1 MSDAAGQQALWSVES
16 LTKAFPGV
24 IALQGVSVDLI
35 AGHVHALV
43 GENGSGKSTLIKIL
57 SGVYQPDAGYVRHDG
72 QPIRFS
78 TPKDAR
84 SRGVSTIYQEF
95 SLVGSLSVAENIAVG
110 NMPRTRVGLLDRR
123 AMKENAH
130 KALGLVG
137 VSIDPARLVGSLS
150 VAEQQIVEIAKAVS
164 SRSTLLIL
172 DEPTTALSGSEVE
185 RLHQL
190 LQRLKTPE
198 RAILYVS
205 HRLEELEG
213 IADEMTVLRNG
224 SVVRHFP
231 EGKPDMSLVV
241 QAMVGRPIA
250 QFYEKEPHV
259 MTDLALEVDKI
270 HTQEKVSDISFSI
283 RRGEVLGFAGVV
295 GSGRTEVA
303 RAIFGMDKVT
313 SGAIRLRGVEVHLP
327 DPTSAIA
334 CGVGFVPENRK
345 TDGIFFNLS
354 PVFNTTIAKLSK
366 ISEGWWLTKRREKAL
381 TLKLFERF
389 QVSRNAGGGQVG
401 QLSGGNQQKL
411 LLARWVFAGADVLI
425 LDEPTQGIDIGARQ
439 EVYRIINDLTASGV
453 AILLIS
459 SDMPELLAMSDRVAV
474 IRRGRIIATMPSH
487 EIDQVTLTELMA
499 GAGKEHS

>member
-1 MSDAAGQQALWSVES
+1 MSDAAGQQTLWSVDS

-24 IALQGVSVDLI
+24 VALQGVSVDLI

-43 GENGSGKSTLIKIL
+43 GENGSGKSTLIKVL
-57 SGVYQPDAGYVRHDG
+57 SGVHRPDAGSVKHDG
-72 QPIRFS
+72 QPIRFT

-84 SRGVSTIYQEF
+84 LRGVSTIYQEF

-110 NMPRTRVGLLDRR
+110 NMPRTRLRLLDRR
-123 AMKENAH
+123 AMKENADR
-130 KALGLVG
+130 ALGLVG

-164 SRSTLLIL
+164 TRSTLFIL
-172 DEPTTALSGSEVE
+172 DEPTTALSGSEVD

-224 SVVRHFP
+224 RVVRHFP
-231 EGKPDMSLVV
+231 EGKPEMSSVV

-259 MTDLALEVDKI
+259 MLDCALEVDRL

-303 RAIFGMDKVT
+303 RAIFGVDKVT
-313 SGAIRLRGVEVHLP
+313 DGAIRLRGVNVHLP

-334 CGVGFVPENRK
+334 HGVGFVPENRK
-345 TDGIFFNLS
+345 TDGLFFNLS

-366 ISEGWWLTKRREKAL
+366 ISEGWWLAKRRERVLAL
-381 TLKLFERF
+381 GLFERF
-389 QVSRNAGGGQVG
+389 QVSRNAGGGQVA

-459 SDMPELLAMSDRVAV
+459 SDMPELLAMSDRIAV
-474 IRRGRIIATMPSH
+474 IRRGQIIATVRAD
-487 EIDQVTLTELMA
+487 EIDRVSLMELMA
-499 GAGKEHS
+499 GAEREPS